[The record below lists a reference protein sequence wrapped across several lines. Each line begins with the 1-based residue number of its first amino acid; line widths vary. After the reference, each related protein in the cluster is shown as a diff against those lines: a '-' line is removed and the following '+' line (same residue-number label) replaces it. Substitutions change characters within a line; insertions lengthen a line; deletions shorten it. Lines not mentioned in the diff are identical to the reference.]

1 MFEVG
6 FPRAGVVKRSSTP
19 PSLALRALAQAFAR
33 GEIWLHVLDALAA
46 DDIDTDCNGVITMA
60 NLTVTMTTTRRRRLS
75 QEETE
80 ARIEM
85 RVGHLRVL
93 AAQTAVD
100 CVHGAHTQDFGGSNV
115 KTLPVPKFSS
125 AKERAA
131 YLAGYRH
138 AHRERIA
145 DLRRAEG
152 NFLVEIEK
160 LKAELVE
167 LRQLFTFLTG
177 RPPTEDRRPPAIN

>member
-1 MFEVG
+1 M
-6 FPRAGVVKRSSTP
+6 
-19 PSLALRALAQAFAR
+19 
-33 GEIWLHVLDALAA
+33 LDALAA

-100 CVHGAHTQDFGGSNV
+100 CVHGAHT
-115 KTLPVPKFSS
+115 L
-125 AKERAA
+125 
-131 YLAGYRH
+131 
-138 AHRERIA
+138 RILEA
-145 DLRRAEG
+145 
-152 NFLVEIEK
+152 
-160 LKAELVE
+160 
-167 LRQLFTFLTG
+167 LT
-177 RPPTEDRRPPAIN
+177 